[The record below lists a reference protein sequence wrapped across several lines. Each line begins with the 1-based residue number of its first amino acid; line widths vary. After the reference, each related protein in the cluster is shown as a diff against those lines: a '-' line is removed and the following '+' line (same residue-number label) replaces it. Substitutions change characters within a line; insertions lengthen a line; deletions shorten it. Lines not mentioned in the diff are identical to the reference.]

1 MTEFYGKDLV
11 FTWNAPGGSVNM
23 SEYQRGVSFSPSA
36 QLDDNTT
43 GSAGYRTKSVGLK
56 DFTVTY
62 KGLQQASGTSGGTT
76 LEDALQAGASGT
88 IVFQPEGTAV
98 GTRKYTFLAISQG
111 LQVNQ
116 VYDALSE
123 LNVTF
128 DGNGT
133 ITYGAS
139 T

>member
-1 MTEFYGKDLV
+1 MAEFYGKDLV
-11 FTWNAPGGSVNM
+11 FTWNSSGGSANM

-36 QLDDNTT
+36 QIDDNTT
-43 GSAGYRTKSVGLK
+43 GSATYRTKNSGLK

-62 KGLQQASGTSGGTT
+62 KGLTQASAGTT
-76 LEDALQAGASGT
+76 LEDALRAGLSGT
-88 IVFQPEGTAV
+88 IVFQPEGTAI
-98 GTRKYTFLAISQG
+98 GTRKYTFPAISQG

-123 LNVTF
+123 LNVSF

>member
-1 MTEFYGKDLV
+1 MAEFYGKDLV
-11 FTWNAPGGSVNM
+11 FTWNSPGGSANM

-36 QLDDNTT
+36 QMDDNTT
-43 GSAGYRTKSVGLK
+43 GSATYRTKSVGPK

-62 KGLQQASGTSGGTT
+62 KGLWQAAAGTA
-76 LEDALQAGASGT
+76 LEDALQAGQSGT

-98 GTRKYTFLAISQG
+98 GSRKYTFLAISQG

-123 LNVTF
+123 LNVSF

-133 ITYGAS
+133 ITYGAV
-139 T
+139 

>member
-1 MTEFYGKDLV
+1 MAEFYGRDLV
-11 FTWNAPGGSVNM
+11 FTWNSPGGSANM

-36 QLDDNTT
+36 QIDDNTT
-43 GSAGYRTKSVGLK
+43 GSATYKTKNVGIK

-62 KGLQQASGTSGGTT
+62 KGLWQASAGTA
-76 LEDALQAGASGT
+76 LEDALQAGQSGT
-88 IVFQPEGTAV
+88 IVFMPEGTAV
-98 GTRKYTFLAISQG
+98 GTRKYTLLAISQG

-123 LNVTF
+123 LNVSF

-133 ITYGAS
+133 ITYGAN
-139 T
+139 